1 MTARGSVG
9 RGGSYRCTRIDY
21 LHNKLSF
28 LSLQSR
34 VGRVG
39 LLPEKILCIPLL
51 GAGRSKKGLDGM
63 SPRLMVLLANVSP
76 IERIGE
82 KIGDPSSPWP
92 PCPFPVCEPQRGG
105 LQGVETKGY
114 PRFFFPGKVGIS
126 TPDPFYPIRLFSFW
140 TPAPETQFPDLSLS
154 SSLPGKPPNSRRKLS
169 KYL

>member
-21 LHNKLSF
+21 LPNKLSF

-126 TPDPFYPIRLFSFW
+126 TLILFTPSGFSPFGLQLPRPSFR
-140 TPAPETQFPDLSLS
+140 TSHSPPLSLEN
-154 SSLPGKPPNSRRKLS
+154 PPTPDAS
-169 KYL
+169 